1 VLSEALLL
9 YIVQYQSTIEKCARN
24 SLSANFERFF
34 VNRLTARAFG
44 KNEHTRPAQFRRART
59 AISSGFIERNAHSLE
74 FAYRLFNRQFTSL
87 YAIDQ
92 RAI

>member
-1 VLSEALLL
+1 MR
-9 YIVQYQSTIEKCARN
+9 T
-24 SLSANFERFF
+24 NFERFF
-34 VNRLTARAFG
+34 VNRLIGGAFG
-44 KNEHTRPAQFRRART
+44 KSERTRPAEFRRAL
-59 AISSGFIERNAHSLE
+59 ANSSGLIERNAHSLE